1 MFVWCA
7 TLDKATE
14 GADKN
19 GKKNT
24 GQKKHRRPAGRRRPG
39 APKRRAVSGLPVR
52 MAAVEVLTR
61 ILSHGETLDKAFGAL
76 AGQDNMAGME
86 HRDRALVRLIVTTVL
101 RRRGQIRDVIGR
113 YLDKPLPKRSGS
125 VRLIMDVAAAQI
137 LFLQTPPHAA
147 INIAVEQCRQDRRG
161 GHLAKLANAVLRR
174 VSEFGAEIIATQDGE
189 RLNTPD
195 WLWGR
200 WCADYGEVR
209 ARELAKAHQS
219 GPGLDIS
226 VKADPETWAEK
237 LDGELLPGGTVRVD
251 LKGRVEDLPG
261 YDEGEWWV
269 QDVAASL
276 PAKLLGNVDG
286 LRVADLCAA
295 PGGKTALL
303 AAMGAHVT
311 AVDNSEHRLLRLREN
326 VERLGL
332 EVDVVQAD
340 VMNWMPE
347 ELFDAVLL
355 DAPCSATGTIRR
367 HPDIL
372 HVKRPADAEEL
383 AIMQYQM
390 LVRATDF
397 LKVGGRLVFC
407 TCSLEGIEGEKHLE
421 TIARDLPQLEFEPV
435 NAMDFGWP
443 DEWITAAGY
452 LRTLPQYMQ
461 NERDGFSGMDGFFAA
476 KFVKNANSAP

>member
-1 MFVWCA
+1 MLVRWV
-7 TLDKATE
+7 TLDKAA
-14 GADKN
+14 GGDKKPVQKN
-19 GKKNT
+19 GKT
-24 GQKKHRRPAGRRRPG
+24 GGRRRPG
-39 APKRRAVSGLPVR
+39 GPKKRAVSGLPVR
-52 MAAVEVLTR
+52 MAAIEVLTR
-61 ILSHGETLDKAFGAL
+61 ILSQGAPLDKAFGEL
-76 AGQDNMAGME
+76 AGQDNMEGME

-101 RRRGQIRDVIGR
+101 RRRGQIKDVIGR

-125 VRLIMDVAAAQI
+125 VPLIMDVAAAQI

-147 INIAVEQCRQDRRG
+147 INIAVEQCRLDRRG

-174 VSEFGAEIIATQDGE
+174 VSEFGAEIIATQDVD

-195 WLWGR
+195 WLWNR
-200 WCADYGEVR
+200 WCADYGQVH
-209 ARELAKAHQS
+209 ARKIANAHQA

-226 VKADPETWAEK
+226 VKSDPKTWAEK
-237 LDGELLPGGTVRVD
+237 LDGELLPGGSIRVD

-276 PAKLLGNVDG
+276 PAKLLGDVEN

-326 VERLGL
+326 IERLGL

-383 AIMQYQM
+383 AILQYQM
-390 LVRATDF
+390 LVRASDF

-421 TIARDLPQLEFEPV
+421 RITRDLPQLEYEPL
-435 NAMDFGWP
+435 NAKDFDWP
-443 DEWITAAGY
+443 DEWVTQAGF
-452 LRTLPQYMQ
+452 LRTLPHYMQ

-476 KFVKNANSAP
+476 KFVKNDNSAL